1 MMNKYEIEPS
11 MDRKTRRLAASTT
24 TTSETTR
31 KRTRINVNVDS
42 NPDKMPEYL
51 MAKNKLFDRMIRK
64 VIDIACSIDIEDVRQ
79 IAFCIHHLNSFNQL
93 YDLWSIYLQAGKGTL
108 RDEEEEVSEMI
119 NTHRRYWPKRVKLL
133 SLEENSPLSSD
144 MTEEQ
149 KQLKYELVVYR
160 RLRHYREKIQYYQ
173 QLINEKKRH
182 LIGFTQKIEEN
193 IELFVQQ
200 YAIVYLQM
208 KCNFAIVMLNHDYDD
223 HLLRYEYQ
231 QEKPTDYQVCWTIIC
246 LY

>member
-1 MMNKYEIEPS
+1 
-11 MDRKTRRLAASTT
+11 
-24 TTSETTR
+24 
-31 KRTRINVNVDS
+31 
-42 NPDKMPEYL
+42 
-51 MAKNKLFDRMIRK
+51 

-108 RDEEEEVSEMI
+108 RDEEEVSEMI

-182 LIGFTQKIEEN
+182 LTGFTQKIEEK

-200 YAIVYLQM
+200 YAMVYLQM
-208 KCNFAIVMLNHDYDD
+208 KSNFAIMMLNQDYDD